1 MNRIVLVVLMLFGLS
16 VVQAQSSNIEISSP
30 DAYVMLGTDAIFNV
44 KGDVIPDSILI
55 NETYV
60 QIDKSTNE
68 ILIENYQK
76 DAKFEPYVTF
86 RKPKGEIPLWM
97 SILPPILAIILALV
111 FKEVTYSLFTGI
123 YIGCAVI
130 GVYAE
135 GWIGIFTGFI
145 RVLDTYIL
153 DSLKDSGHLSVI
165 LFSLLIGALV
175 AVISKNGGMA
185 GVVNRI
191 TKYATTRRSGQF
203 ATYFLGIAIFFDDYA
218 NTLVVGNTMKS
229 VTDKL
234 KISRE
239 KLAYIVDSTA
249 APIAAIAFVT
259 TWIGAE
265 LGYIS
270 DGLSKINPVGEE
282 PVITEGVYSIFM
294 SSLSYSFYPI
304 FTLFFMF
311 FIIWKRKDFGPMRQY
326 EQAAIEGRSEEDDTP
341 IDEEVEAELKALEPE
356 EGIKKRSFNAII
368 PILVVVFGTIL
379 GLVVTGFDSSISA
392 INELQ
397 FELVP
402 GHILEVDSWSSAWQ
416 NMQFL
421 PEKPETFMQHIGTLI
436 GKADS
441 YQALLWSS
449 IAGLFAALFL
459 SLAQRT
465 LSVGKSMSVVISGFK
480 TMLPAVIILVLA
492 WALAGITE
500 DLHTAD
506 FIKGLF
512 GDTFSPIWIPAI
524 TFILSAVIA
533 FSTGSSWST
542 MALIYPIMLPAAW
555 AVSQGA
561 DYAVAESMNIFY
573 ITVSSVLAGAVLGD
587 HCSPISDTTI
597 LSSLATSCNH
607 VNHVRTQL
615 PYAATVGAV
624 ALVFGIIPAAMGV
637 SSLITIPIGVAVL
650 FLIVHFLGKRV
661 KEN

>member
-16 VVQAQSSNIEISSP
+16 FAKAQSSDIEISSP
-30 DAYVMLGTDAIFNV
+30 DAYVMLGTDAIFEV
-44 KGDVIPDSILI
+44 QGDVIPDSILI
-55 NETYV
+55 NDIYV
-60 QIDKSTNE
+60 QIDKGSNE

-76 DAKFEPYVTF
+76 DANFEPYVTF

-97 SILPPILAIILALV
+97 SILPPVFAIILALA

-130 GVYAE
+130 GIYAE
-135 GWIGIFTGFI
+135 GWVGIFTGFI

-185 GVVNRI
+185 GVVKRI
-191 TKYATTRRSGQF
+191 TKYATTRRSGQL

-270 DGLSKINPVGEE
+270 DGLAKINPVGEE
-282 PVITEGVYSIFM
+282 PVISEGVYSIFM

-311 FIIWKRKDFGPMRQY
+311 FIIWKRKDFGPMREY

-341 IDEEVEAELKALEPE
+341 IDEEVEAELRALEPE

-379 GLVVTGFDSSISA
+379 GLVVTGFDSTIDSINS
-392 INELQ
+392 LQ
-397 FELVP
+397 LP
-402 GHILEVDSWSSAWQ
+402 GMQESFNISTWGEAWT
-416 NMQFL
+416 NMQYL
-421 PEKPETFMQHIGTLI
+421 SEKPETFMQHIGTLI

-459 SLAQRT
+459 SLTQKT
-465 LSVGKSMSVVISGFK
+465 LTVGKSMSVVISGFK

-512 GDTFSPIWIPAI
+512 GDTFSPVWIPAI
-524 TFILSAVIA
+524 TFILSAAIA

-555 AVSQGA
+555 AVTQGA

-637 SSLITIPIGVAVL
+637 SSLITIPIGVIML
-650 FLIVHFLGKRV
+650 YLIVHFFGKRV
-661 KEN
+661 KGDV

>member
-1 MNRIVLVVLMLFGLS
+1 MKRIFLLAALLFGFFNS
-16 VVQAQSSNIEISSP
+16 FGQTAEIIIETP
-30 DAYVMLGTDAIFNV
+30 DYVMLGTDVTCQISGANL
-44 KGDVIPDSILI
+44 PDSLKM
-55 NETYV
+55 NERYLQVDKENGEIT
-60 QIDKSTNE
+60 IDDYQVGPQF
-68 ILIENYQK
+68 ENNVV
-76 DAKFEPYVTF
+76 FTT
-86 RKPKGEIPLWM
+86 PKGEIPLWM
-97 SILPPILAIILALV
+97 SILPPVFAIILALV

-185 GVVNRI
+185 GVVKRI

-249 APIAAIAFVT
+249 APIAAIAFIT

-270 DGLSKINPVGEE
+270 DGLDVINVDPENPV
-282 PVITEGVYSIFM
+282 IDQGVYSIFM
-294 SSLSYSFYPI
+294 NSLSYSFYPI

-311 FIIWKRKDFGPMRQY
+311 FLIWKKKDFGPMRQY

-341 IDEEVEAELKALEPE
+341 VDEEVEAELRALEPE
-356 EGIKKRSFNAII
+356 EGIKKRSFNAVI

-379 GLVVTGFDSSISA
+379 GLVVTGFDSSIAA
-392 INELQ
+392 INDLQ
-397 FELVP
+397 LP
-402 GHILEVDSWSSAWQ
+402 GMHEKFNISTWGEAWA
-416 NMQFL
+416 NMQYL
-421 PEKPETFMQHIGTLI
+421 SEKPETFMQHIGTLI

-459 SLAQRT
+459 SLVQRT

-512 GDTFSPIWIPAI
+512 GDSFSPVWIPAI

-615 PYAATVGAV
+615 PYAATVGVV

-637 SSLITIPIGVAVL
+637 SSLITIPIGVVVL
-650 FLIVHFLGKRV
+650 FLIVHFFGKRV